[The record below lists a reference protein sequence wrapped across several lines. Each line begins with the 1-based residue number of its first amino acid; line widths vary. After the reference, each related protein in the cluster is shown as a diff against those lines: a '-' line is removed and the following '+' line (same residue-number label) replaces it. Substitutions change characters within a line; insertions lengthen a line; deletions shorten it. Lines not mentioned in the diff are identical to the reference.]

1 MFEKILS
8 LEITPR
14 MQQVR
19 TEIMRHPVA
28 TATDTYSD
36 LFYPLYSGD
45 RWLTKA
51 WLEGWING
59 AGEATTQLRAA
70 HAEAYA
76 LDHSEPVI
84 GSYDLIAGQPY
95 FPTLSQEEMQQMHR
109 MAAEFRT
116 YVTSRTRGRDD
127 HVRTSK
133 PTLWPIPSNLCLRC
147 ISNSGPSLLQIPFH
161 HCFESDGW

>member
-1 MFEKILS
+1 MFETILS

-19 TEIMRHPVA
+19 TEIMQHPVA
-28 TATDTYSD
+28 TATDTYND
-36 LFYPLYSGD
+36 PFYPLYSGD
-45 RWLTKA
+45 RWLTRA
-51 WLEGWING
+51 WLDGWIKG

-70 HAEAYA
+70 YAEAYA

-84 GSYDLIAGQPY
+84 GSHDLIAGQPY
-95 FPTLSQEEMQQMHR
+95 FPTLSPEEMQQMHR

-127 HVRTSK
+127 HISMDFPKLLKMGVRGLLREIRAYRDALDLKNPS
-133 PTLWPIPSNLCLRC
+133 TLAENV
-147 ISNSGPSLLQIPFH
+147 
-161 HCFESDGW
+161 